1 MRLVRLPGVFP
12 PHSDSHLLART
23 LARRVT
29 RRDSV
34 LDLCCGSGIL
44 AVTAARAGAGSV
56 TAVDVS
62 RRAVACTWLN
72 AVLNGTRVRAL
83 RGDLFAPVAGE
94 RFDLIVTNPPYVPGA
109 TDPSHATG
117 PARAWEG
124 GAEGRALIDRIC
136 EDIVPHLRPGGRLLM
151 VQSSVNSRERTEALL
166 EDEGLEVNVVD
177 SSRGEYGA
185 LLSARAP
192 ELERSGLISPGERVE
207 DMLVVEAIR

>member
-94 RFDLIVTNPPYVPGA
+94 RFDLQRANPPDA
-109 TDPSHATG
+109 AG
-117 PARAWEG
+117 PPRP
-124 GAEGRALIDRIC
+124 
-136 EDIVPHLRPGGRLLM
+136 PHPRGGGR
-151 VQSSVNSRERTEALL
+151 
-166 EDEGLEVNVVD
+166 
-177 SSRGEYGA
+177 
-185 LLSARAP
+185 
-192 ELERSGLISPGERVE
+192 
-207 DMLVVEAIR
+207 